1 MTWQEWL
8 NQQQLAGG
16 GATAPAAAAS
26 IPTAALPS
34 VVQGGAGG
42 LSSVSPTGGGMGG
55 IGSEISGLLGG
66 IGDFTS
72 GNTAAGLEGLGGT
85 ALLAGSP
92 FAAETFGLSEV
103 PGLVM
108 ELLGMFGVGGT
119 SVPREAKTTALGGA
133 LEGSGN
139 PLDAIVGQF
148 IGQGA
153 GAGRVL
159 SESGSSTFGQST
171 EDLAAYLSALTGQ
184 QLPNVT
190 ATGFQHNPTFMAPGL
205 GNAGSNFKIPAG
217 YNFMDPSQ
225 AQNASSIIERI
236 IGMQQPAGQLKPA
249 QADWQKIVSQL
260 ISKGDLTK
268 YNGPMGAAGGQPT
281 SAGAIP
287 NVSLPHPLAQNQ
299 PQVTPAP
306 YPLTTGA

>member
-8 NQQQLAGG
+8 NQQQIAGG
-16 GATAPAAAAS
+16 GAPAAGAAS
-26 IPTAALPS
+26 VPMSALGGVSPAGSAA
-34 VVQGGAGG
+34 GAGLGG
-42 LSSVSPTGGGMGG
+42 LFGINSNNTDAGLGGQAGG
-55 IGSEISGLLGG
+55 TVGGLLGSALG
-66 IGDFTS
+66 PLGSIGGDFIGS
-72 GNTAAGLEGLGGT
+72 MLGD
-85 ALLAGSP
+85 
-92 FAAETFGLSEV
+92 
-103 PGLVM
+103 
-108 ELLGMFGVGGT
+108 LLGELIGGGI
-119 SVPREAKTTALGGA
+119 PRGAKTSALGGA

-148 IGQGA
+148 VGQGA
-153 GAGRVL
+153 SAGRVL

-190 ATGFQHNPTFMAPGL
+190 ATGFQHNPSFLAPGL

-249 QADWQKIVSQL
+249 EADWQKIVSQL

-268 YNGPMGAAGGQPT
+268 YSGPMGAAGGQPT
-281 SAGAIP
+281 SASAIP
-287 NVSLPHPLAQNQ
+287 NLSLPHPLAQNQ
-299 PQVTPAP
+299 PQTTPAP

>member
-8 NQQQLAGG
+8 NQQQIAGG
-16 GATAPAAAAS
+16 GAPAAGAGAAS
-26 IPTAALPS
+26 IPASSIP
-34 VVQGGAGG
+34 GAGG
-42 LSSVSPTGGGMGG
+42 NNNLTGVAAGVGGMLGG
-55 IGSEISGLLGG
+55 NPGSTDASLGGG
-66 IGDFTS
+66 IGDIAGTIGGSLLGIPFL
-72 GNTAAGLEGLGGT
+72 GAAGGFIGDLIGSLFGG
-85 ALLAGSP
+85 G
-92 FAAETFGLSEV
+92 
-103 PGLVM
+103 
-108 ELLGMFGVGGT
+108 
-119 SVPREAKTTALGGA
+119 VPREAKTSALGGA

-148 IGQGA
+148 VGQGA
-153 GAGRVL
+153 SAGRVL

-190 ATGFQHNPTFMAPGL
+190 ATGFQHNPSFLAPGL
-205 GNAGSNFKIPAG
+205 GNAGTNFKIPAG

-225 AQNASSIIERI
+225 AQNASSIIEKI

-249 QADWQKIVSQL
+249 EADWQKIVSQL

-281 SAGAIP
+281 SASAIP
-287 NVSLPHPLAQNQ
+287 NLSLPHPLAQNQ
-299 PQVTPAP
+299 PQTTPAP